1 MKKNVKI
8 IISIILCVLIVSVG
22 GYFIYNNNSKN
33 GEKKSK
39 EFIKAINYIEKEKY
53 VDAYN
58 VIKKSD
64 KNEIDII
71 QTIILDKFSSMV
83 LSSVD
88 VQNEIYEEIENIN
101 DYINYPSLYSKDS
114 SYQQKI
120 DKIYDEK
127 YPEFYKMKTK
137 IPSNIMFDDTL
148 DFYNLYFEYLD
159 LDNGLMKNYE
169 YNVLNNKEELL
180 NKISNISDKLK
191 KITEEYERVVGLHPT
206 TAIPEEYK
214 LLLSID

>member
-1 MKKNVKI
+1 MKMNVKI

-22 GYFIYNNNSKN
+22 GYSIYSNSSQN
-33 GEKKSK
+33 GEKRSK

-53 VDAYN
+53 LDAYN
-58 VIKKSD
+58 TIKKSD
-64 KNEIDII
+64 KNEVDII
-71 QTIILDKFSSMV
+71 QTIILDKFSNII
-83 LSSVD
+83 LLNID
-88 VQNEIYEEIENIN
+88 IQNEINDEMEKIN
-101 DYINYPSLYSKDS
+101 DYIKYPSLYSKDS
-114 SYQQKI
+114 SYQQNI

-127 YPEFYKMKTK
+127 YPEFYEIKTK

-169 YNVLNNKEELL
+169 YNVLNNSEELL
-180 NKISNISDKLK
+180 NKINNIKDKLE
-191 KITEEYERVVGLHPT
+191 KITDEYEKVAGLHPT

-214 LLLSID
+214 LLLDID

>member
-1 MKKNVKI
+1 MKMNVKI
-8 IISIILCVLIVSVG
+8 IISIISCVLIVGVG
-22 GYFIYNNNSKN
+22 GYFIYNNNSQE

-39 EFIKAINYIEKEKY
+39 EFIKAINYIEKERY

-58 VIKKSD
+58 TIKKSD

-71 QTIILDKFSSMV
+71 QTIILDKFSNAV
-83 LSSVD
+83 LSNID
-88 VQNEIYEEIENIN
+88 VQDEINKEIENIN
-101 DYINYPSLYSKDS
+101 DYIKYPSLYSKDS

-127 YPEFYKMKTK
+127 YPKFYEIKTK

-180 NKISNISDKLK
+180 NKINNIKDKLK
-191 KITEEYERVVGLHPT
+191 KITDEYEKVAGLHPT

-214 LLLSID
+214 LLLNID